1 MCIRDRD
8 YTALIRKQVIKELNL
23 GGRRPQDIDT
33 ILGRREETLTLAN
46 SYTDLHNRAGV
57 TIDNM
62 ALMQLAEDLEQWKK
76 TMIIGEQK

>member
-1 MCIRDRD
+1 MAKD

-33 ILGRREETLTLAN
+33 ILGRREDTLSLPNTY
-46 SYTDLHNRAGV
+46 SDLHNRAGV

-62 ALMQLAEDLEQWKK
+62 ALMQLAEDLEHWKTK
-76 TMIIGEQK
+76 MILGEQK